1 MTHTHLEGGVIT
13 LTVNGDRR
21 EVTDGTTLGQLLRD
35 LGLDARMIIVERN
48 REILRDRDRYDAI
61 ALDAGD
67 ELELVHFVGGG

>member
-35 LGLDARMIIVERN
+35 LGLDARMIVVERN
-48 REILRDRDRYDAI
+48 REILRDRERYDAV
-61 ALDAGD
+61 ALSAGD

>member
-13 LTVNGDRR
+13 LTVNGERR
-21 EVTDGTTLGQLLRD
+21 EVAHDTTLGALLRD